1 MARRGP
7 TLGDMKLEEIEHQV
21 SAWRRWGPL
30 AGSTGNWAPKALRIL
45 TPIDVIV
52 IARDFEEEH
61 LIGLVEEI
69 ATASGM
75 KRVYA
80 EDAVKD

>member
-1 MARRGP
+1 MGAPSGKY
-7 TLGDMKLEEIEHQV
+7 GY
-21 SAWRRWGPL
+21 
-30 AGSTGNWAPKALRIL
+30 NWAPKALRIL
-45 TPIDVIV
+45 TSIDVIA
-52 IARDFEEEH
+52 IARDFKEEH

>member
-1 MARRGP
+1 
-7 TLGDMKLEEIEHQV
+7 MKLEEIEHQV
-21 SAWRRWGPL
+21 SAWRRLGGPL

-45 TPIDVIV
+45 APIDVIV

-61 LIGLVEEI
+61 LIGLVEETAI
-69 ATASGM
+69 ASGI

-80 EDAVKD
+80 EDACEELSIP